1 MMKILLI
8 CTLSLI
14 AGPVGCSDVKGYS
27 GGSVIIISNLKWDSR
42 HSKYVCKVGKEAC
55 RDLIHFNTKED
66 HVIVERFM
74 LYSNTKGYMTVFI
87 RQLKLQDA
95 GTYRIGVETGK
106 STDVNL
112 AVVNDS
118 CCSGPKII
126 NACLGQNTSIICN
139 YPAVYERNSM
149 HIIKLDNNSVIKH
162 ILNTQTKP
170 QNGRFSV
177 SDDRSAKVLSV
188 NVSDMRE
195 ADDGVYLCGVYIGEG
210 SVLFYS
216 FFTEIQLHIPAIHMM
231 TSAAPKEIPS
241 DAECFSFFVIIG
253 VCVCVALL
261 LIGGFALMIFKLR
274 HKRTHDSTPS
284 STDNEEASSDYENDL
299 DNLPP
304 YENLNSVMRLN
315 HQNLHSIT
323 SQSDSTYQTLDPR
336 TNQADSGYTSLTYTT
351 DQSYSHY
358 QCLNPRTQ
366 TNSVYHTLY
375 S

>member
-1 MMKILLI
+1 
-8 CTLSLI
+8 
-14 AGPVGCSDVKGYS
+14 
-27 GGSVIIISNLKWDSR
+27 
-42 HSKYVCKVGKEAC
+42 
-55 RDLIHFNTKED
+55 
-66 HVIVERFM
+66 M

-95 GTYRIGVETGK
+95 GTYRMGLRTGN

-112 AVVNDS
+112 EVVHDS

-126 NACLGQNTSIICN
+126 NTCLGENTSIICN
-139 YPAVYERNSM
+139 YPAVYERNY
-149 HIIKLDNNSVIKH
+149 N
-162 ILNTQTKP
+162 
-170 QNGRFSV
+170 
-177 SDDRSAKVLSV
+177 V
-188 NVSDMRE
+188 NVSDVRE
-195 ADDGVYLCGVYIGEG
+195 ADNGVYLCGVYIGDG

-216 FFTEIQLHIPAIHMM
+216 YFTEIQLHIPAIYMM
-231 TSAAPKEIPS
+231 TSAPPKEIPS
-241 DAECFSFFVIIG
+241 DAECFRSSVIIIC

-261 LIGGFALMIFKLR
+261 LIGGFSLMIFKLR

-284 STDNEEASSDYENDL
+284 STDNEEASSVYENDL

-304 YENLNSVMRLN
+304 YENVNSVMRLN
-315 HQNLHSIT
+315 HQNQHSFR

-358 QCLNPRTQ
+358 QRLDPRTQ